1 MDKYNRDFH
10 KTVRKM
16 SKETEHFF
24 MVYDWPGNVREL
36 KNVIER
42 AMILGEG
49 DSLLLEHLPME
60 IVHGNQEQIMTGFN
74 LPPEGISMEKLEES
88 LVRKALMMTCGNQTK
103 SAMLLGISRDS
114 LRYRMQKF
122 AIETSRA

>member
-1 MDKYNRDFH
+1 
-10 KTVRKM
+10 
-16 SKETEHFF
+16 

-49 DSLLLEHLPME
+49 DTLLLEHLPME
-60 IVHGNQEQIMTGFN
+60 IVYGNQEQIVAGLN
-74 LPPEGISMEKLEES
+74 LPQEGISMEKLEEW
-88 LVRKALMMTCGNQTK
+88 LVRKALMMTSGNQTK
-103 SAMLLGISRDS
+103 SATLLGITRDS

-122 AIETSRA
+122 GIETTHA